1 MGSNL
6 YAVFKKILWELI
18 FIRIYK
24 DKQFL
29 VFDFEDGRTC
39 KYDFATKTSIGI
51 KGKPV
56 KNLQHQL
63 QGYTLNQLWD
73 CFEDKNYA
81 RFLRYIQKVNSRY
94 GMRNIG
100 TILDNVP
107 YYKNLEQIFS
117 AGIED
122 IIYVSGHDI
131 DYTIND
137 IPKSLIKIAKK
148 HNIKISERLISHYKI
163 NPNAHIIAYN
173 LDYMTL
179 NDDDIFHVMIG
190 TPSYRKDEPGYF
202 NRLITSYGYN
212 GKALWMYLDRLK
224 TLEAL
229 TDFDYIIR
237 EIYDYAKMMSAISDK
252 YDKYPRNFLTTHKI
266 ACRNYNRL
274 MKEFEEDIFKKRIN
288 KMYEVT
294 YKDYIFLCPKCT
306 QDIKDEAVMQNNCVA
321 SYIDKVINGE
331 CQILFL
337 RKKSNPKQSLI
348 TIEVRNSRIVQALR
362 KFNNPVTDEDQKAI
376 DYFNNK
382 FEKEKIAA

>member
-1 MGSNL
+1 M
-6 YAVFKKILWELI
+6 I
-18 FIRIYK
+18 
-24 DKQFL
+24 
-29 VFDFEDGRTC
+29 FDFEDGRTC
-39 KYDFATKTSIGI
+39 RYDFAAKTSIGI
-51 KGKPV
+51 KGKSV

-63 QGYTLNQLWD
+63 QGYNLEQLWD

-81 RFLRYIQKVNSRY
+81 RFLRYIQKANSRY

-122 IIYVSGHDI
+122 IIYISGHDI

-148 HNIKISERLISHYKI
+148 HSIKISERLISHYKI
-163 NPNAHIIAYN
+163 NPNAHLIAYN

-274 MKEFEEDIFKKRIN
+274 KKEFEEDVFKKRIN

-348 TIEVRNSRIVQALR
+348 TIEIRNSRIVQALR

>member
-1 MGSNL
+1 MI
-6 YAVFKKILWELI
+6 V
-18 FIRIYK
+18 IRIYK
-24 DKQFL
+24 EKQFL
-29 VFDFEDGRTC
+29 IFDFEDGRTC
-39 KYDFATKTSIGI
+39 RYNFATKTSVGI

-63 QGYTLNQLWD
+63 QGYNLEQLWD

-122 IIYVSGHDI
+122 IIYISDHDI

-148 HNIKISERLISHYKI
+148 HNIKISKRLISHYKI

-212 GKALWMYLDRLK
+212 GKALWRYLDRLK

-274 MKEFEEDIFKKRIN
+274 KKEFAEDVFKKRIN
-288 KMYEVT
+288 KMYEVA

>member
-1 MGSNL
+1 MI
-6 YAVFKKILWELI
+6 V
-18 FIRIYK
+18 IRIYK
-24 DKQFL
+24 EKQFL
-29 VFDFEDGRTC
+29 IFDFEDGRTC
-39 KYDFATKTSIGI
+39 RYNFATKTSVGI

-63 QGYTLNQLWD
+63 QGYNLEQLWD

-122 IIYVSGHDI
+122 IIYISDHDI

-148 HNIKISERLISHYKI
+148 HNIKISKRLISHYKI

-212 GKALWMYLDRLK
+212 GKALWRYLDRLK

-274 MKEFEEDIFKKRIN
+274 KKEFAEDIFKKRIN
-288 KMYEVT
+288 KMYEVA